1 MRSWKFFRF
10 VTSTLV
16 SVYESGFL
24 QEEQEGSAFSV
35 ETMRM
40 SFNPSA
46 TALSVEE
53 GRKRVMEDEWAKYKA
68 EPNDAARIGHLK
80 MAARLGHP
88 MAQCPL
94 GIHYLVKRKVDK
106 AIEQFEEAKKAFDR
120 GDHVD
125 ANHRKAAYD
134 IFDGLGTCYKNKS
147 ELATTD
153 DERLMWED
161 AALKMFEQAGDYDQ
175 GLCSVY
181 AAQILEKKGRR
192 KGAVEWYAR
201 GEEYSAL
208 FLRSDHLGLVEDVD
222 NALQRARDRKRQ
234 RPDESDESADGVLV
248 KELEAVVRK
257 HRSINHDY
265 VEDCEE
271 E

>member
-1 MRSWKFFRF
+1 
-10 VTSTLV
+10 
-16 SVYESGFL
+16 
-24 QEEQEGSAFSV
+24 
-35 ETMRM
+35 MRM

-46 TALSVEE
+46 TVLSVEE

-94 GIHYLVKRKVDK
+94 GNHYLVKKKVDK
-106 AIEQFEEAKKAFDR
+106 AIEQFKEAKKAFDR

-234 RPDESDESADGVLV
+234 RPDESDEIGESADGVLV

-265 VEDCEE
+265 VEDWEE

>member
-1 MRSWKFFRF
+1 M
-10 VTSTLV
+10 
-16 SVYESGFL
+16 
-24 QEEQEGSAFSV
+24 
-35 ETMRM
+35 
-40 SFNPSA
+40 
-46 TALSVEE
+46 
-53 GRKRVMEDEWAKYKA
+53 MEDEWAKYKNA
-68 EPNDAARIGHLK
+68 PNDAARIGHLK

-88 MAQCPL
+88 MAQCHL
-94 GIHYLVKRKVDK
+94 GNSYLIEKKVDK

-125 ANHRKAAYD
+125 ANHREAGYG
-134 IFDGLGTCYKNKS
+134 ILDGLGRCYKNKS
-147 ELATTD
+147 ELAKTD
-153 DERLMWED
+153 DERVMWED

-175 GLCSVY
+175 GLCRVFAAQLLMCRVY
-181 AAQILEKKGRR
+181 AAQLLEKKGRR

-201 GEEYSAL
+201 GEVYSAL

-234 RPDESDESADGVLV
+234 RPDESDEIDESADGVLV

-265 VEDCEE
+265 VEDWEE